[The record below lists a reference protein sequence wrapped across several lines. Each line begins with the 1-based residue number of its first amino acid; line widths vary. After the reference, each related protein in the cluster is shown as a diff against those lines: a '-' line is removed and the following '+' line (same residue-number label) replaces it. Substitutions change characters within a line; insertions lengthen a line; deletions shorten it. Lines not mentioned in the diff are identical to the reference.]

1 MDTEIFSPALLSK
14 HKQSLSELIRRDKN
28 HPSVVMW
35 SIANEPR
42 TQLAAAEDYFK
53 RVAYHTKTLDPTRP
67 ITLAV
72 ARGVEV
78 LYVVFYYFLLLWKSY
93 SYLILFLGR

>member
-1 MDTEIFSPALLSK
+1 MIIDECPSVDTEKYSPSLLIK

-42 TQLAAAEDYFK
+42 TQLSAAEDYFK
-53 RVAYHTKTLDPTRP
+53 RVAHHVKTLDRTRP
-67 ITLAV
+67 ITLSV
-72 ARGVEV
+72 ARGVQARTSIIGCKH
-78 LYVVFYYFLLLWKSY
+78 F
-93 SYLILFLGR
+93 